1 MATLTQTYR
10 QPYPLRLTVAKKV
23 DSIIEALLP
32 RRCMVA
38 SAILFLIGIGIPFLM
53 VIGLLPTNLLL
64 GLLGFA
70 LTANGGMLALT
81 LCGEI

>member
-10 QPYPLRLTVAKKV
+10 QPYPLRLTIAKKV

-53 VIGLLPTNLLL
+53 VIGLLPANLLL

-70 LTANGGMLALT
+70 LTATGGVLALT

>member
-38 SAILFLIGIGIPFLM
+38 SAILFLIGI
-53 VIGLLPTNLLL
+53 
-64 GLLGFA
+64 
-70 LTANGGMLALT
+70 
-81 LCGEI
+81 